1 MPASYAPITAADLEK
16 ELDARTRELTAAIE
30 RENATAE
37 VLRII
42 SSSPRDLEPVFR
54 AMLAHAT
61 RLCEANFGNMYL
73 RDGEL
78 FRIAA
83 AHNTPPALIEERPIG
98 QQPQNPFWPHA
109 KDQAGGPRGRSRG
122 RAGLYRT

>member
-1 MPASYAPITAADLEK
+1 MPAPYASITAADLEK

-78 FRIAA
+78 FPPQRIIHRPRSSRSAGAPHWVATSEPLLAA
-83 AHNTPPALIEERPIG
+83 C
-98 QQPQNPFWPHA
+98 
-109 KDQAGGPRGRSRG
+109 
-122 RAGLYRT
+122 